1 MANFRLDR
9 LSAAEAIIGR
19 NGAPTQAFQRRIQKA
34 WAKIE
39 EAFDDLTT
47 KQTTLANQLAMI
59 QTVIR
64 NDAIS
69 SSYTAPG
76 TVLTATDAGT
86 NATITIAAHTRV
98 YGDISNVA
106 VNGGSVAVLAYS
118 TLHYVYYD
126 DPTRV
131 GGAVTYS
138 ATTNANTALPTAAAG
153 RHYVGSITTPASG
166 GGSTSGG
173 SAPPSGGGGITR
185 SEINSTL

>member
-1 MANFRLDR
+1 MADFRLDR
-9 LSAAEAIIGR
+9 LSAAESIVGS

-34 WAKIE
+34 WGKIE
-39 EAFDDLTT
+39 EAFDDLTA
-47 KQTTLANQLAMI
+47 KQASLAAQLALI
-59 QTVIR
+59 QAVTR

-69 SSYTAPG
+69 ASYTAPG
-76 TVLTATDAGT
+76 TVLTASDAGT

-98 YGDISNVA
+98 YGDISNIS
-106 VNGGSVAVLAYS
+106 VNGGSVTALAYS
-118 TLHYVYYD
+118 TLYYVYYN

-153 RHYVGSITTPASG
+153 RHYVGSVTTPASG